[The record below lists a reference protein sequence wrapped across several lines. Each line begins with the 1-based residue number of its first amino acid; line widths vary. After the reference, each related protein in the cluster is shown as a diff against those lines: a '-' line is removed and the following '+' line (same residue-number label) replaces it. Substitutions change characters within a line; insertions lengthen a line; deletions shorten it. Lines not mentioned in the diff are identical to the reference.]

1 MKSLVNSIFVCIF
14 LVFLAGCKRGENSCA
29 PYEHLANDKEVV
41 SSLKLWID
49 GEFSKNIESID
60 LNDPGAM
67 VHEPG
72 SFVVKGAP
80 NLEAIGFPLGSVAR
94 AIVNERQ
101 KPLAIFFGHRSMHGV
116 IISMSS
122 TGDALRRFGIVSD
135 NMHVISDRVAYVC
148 YQRD

>member
-1 MKSLVNSIFVCIF
+1 MKNIVNLILVCTLIVFV
-14 LVFLAGCKRGENSCA
+14 AGCKRGESSCA
-29 PYEHLANDKEVV
+29 PYEHLANDKEVI
-41 SSLKLWID
+41 STLKLWID
-49 GEFSKNIESID
+49 GEFSKSLESIE

-72 SFVVKGAP
+72 SFLVKNSP
-80 NLEAIGFPLGSVAR
+80 NLEGIGFPPNSVAR
-94 AIVNERQ
+94 VIMNEHQ
-101 KPLAIFFGHRSMHGV
+101 MPAAIFFGHRSMHGV

-122 TGDALRRFGIVSD
+122 AGDVLRRFGVVSD